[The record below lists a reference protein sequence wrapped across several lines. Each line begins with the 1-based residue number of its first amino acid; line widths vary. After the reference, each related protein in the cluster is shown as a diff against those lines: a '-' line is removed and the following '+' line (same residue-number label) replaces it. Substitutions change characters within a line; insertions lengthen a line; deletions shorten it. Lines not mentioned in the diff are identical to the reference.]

1 MGMAPLWLAP
11 LLASLALGCSR
22 AEPVPLVLDCSPL
35 PAGLFIVTPPI
46 NGAARLIAVDP
57 ESGAGLEHAIR
68 ETTEVGGAWT
78 AVLLSD
84 RLDQLGIA
92 PGPVELGAGRKYPFD
107 FALKRAVAGEKS
119 VTFSPAADDL
129 LIPELG
135 VAFKDLTSPA
145 FPAPRCRSLVAQ
157 ELEIDSP
164 PIVTAVTSGFATV
177 FAVGQEI
184 FEPGPTGLRPRLERS
199 GPPVVTTI
207 MRPETGPAVAMPF
220 VPVKRGSPGEL
231 AEGFVTASARTKLGH
246 IWYAAV
252 VRTPTVSTTLWAAG
266 GFADAFRPQ
275 ITIPGVEVR
284 QLAPVDGSPGRVY
297 LLTSRGELLVYRE
310 GPGTVETLRTGTSTE
325 GACRISEHELSPS
338 YDCSALSFFDQD
350 ASLWGIGPEGQGPV
364 FGIAQDGALEE
375 RPLPES
381 ERRVLSLIR
390 GPSVLVSDQS
400 AAEVLAVSGAEPQSA
415 YRGPAA
421 YGLSD
426 STAVGGKIILE
437 RSGKVFEIL
446 DGQAC
451 PVVLTSTVYRRVFT
465 ASGFVLLLPPV
476 YAEPG
481 SHRQKVAIIRTPPRP

>member
-1 MGMAPLWLAP
+1 MGMGLLRLAP
-11 LLASLALGCSR
+11 LVTAMAVGCSG
-22 AEPVPLVLDCSPL
+22 AERVPLVLDCTPP
-35 PAGLFIVTPPI
+35 PAGLFIVTPAI
-46 NGAARLIAVDP
+46 NGAVRLIAVDP
-57 ESGAGLEHAIR
+57 ASGAGLEHATR
-68 ETTEVGGAWT
+68 ETTEVGGTWT
-78 AVLLSD
+78 AILLKDS
-84 RLDQLGIA
+84 LDQLGIA
-92 PGPVELGAGRKYPFD
+92 PGPVELGAGRRYPFEYS
-107 FALKRAVAGEKS
+107 LKRAVAGEGS
-119 VTFSPAADDL
+119 VRFSPVAADF

-135 VAFKDLTSPA
+135 VSFKDLTSPA

-184 FEPGPTGLRPRLERS
+184 FEQGPAGLRPRLERS

-207 MRPETGPAVAMPF
+207 MGPKGEPAVAMPF

-284 QLAPVDGSPGRVY
+284 QLAPVDGAPGRVY
-297 LLTSRGELLVYRE
+297 LLTSRGDLLLFRE
-310 GPGTVETLRTGTSTE
+310 GLGTVETLRTGTST
-325 GACRISEHELSPS
+325 GGPCRILGSPS
-338 YDCSALSFFDQD
+338 FDCSALSFFDQD
-350 ASLWGIGPEGQGPV
+350 ASLWGIGPEGKGPI
-364 FGIAQDGALEE
+364 FGIAQDDTLEE

-381 ERRVLSLIR
+381 ERRILSLVR

-400 AAEVLAVSGAEPQSA
+400 GAEVLAASGAGPQSV

-426 STAVGGKIILE
+426 STAVGGRILLE
-437 RSGKVFEIL
+437 QSGAVFEIL
-446 DGQAC
+446 NGQAC

-465 ASGFVLLLPPV
+465 ASGFVLLLAPV
-476 YAEPG
+476 FAEPG
-481 SHRQKVAIIRTPPRP
+481 SHRQTVAIIRTP